1 MTPELIGIITVGV
14 ALAAVNLTMWN
25 RIDKRLDRIED
36 RLSAQGER
44 QARFDGVLE
53 VIREALFE
61 RVRTG
66 V

>member
-14 ALAAVNLTMWN
+14 ALAAVYLTMWN
-25 RIDKRLDRIED
+25 RIDKRLDPIED

-44 QARFDGVLE
+44 QARFEGVLE

-61 RVRTG
+61 RARTG